1 MKEVRERAV
10 IPFTTNTKMP
20 LFGNKK
26 ANKTEKLGDRYL
38 AATFRERGLL
48 GIVLADHE
56 RGAMVQNYQEHSPAA
71 KVELPFG
78 ALIVGVNGEEV
89 VGMPPEAV
97 EVLIETG
104 LRPITIVMEL
114 PEEQKYMALNA
125 RFGREGGLGIALHS
139 ELEPSMMQ
147 YTASMV
153 QDMFKCRAHS
163 QGVPV
168 LSSRH
173 RS

>member
-56 RGAMVQNYQEHSPAA
+56 RGAMVQNYQEDKREIPFAPCACDQTTISH
-71 KVELPFG
+71 VLELDFSRMW
-78 ALIVGVNGEEV
+78 ATCLDA
-89 VGMPPEAV
+89 PP
-97 EVLIETG
+97 
-104 LRPITIVMEL
+104 
-114 PEEQKYMALNA
+114 
-125 RFGREGGLGIALHS
+125 
-139 ELEPSMMQ
+139 PS
-147 YTASMV
+147 Y
-153 QDMFKCRAHS
+153 S
-163 QGVPV
+163 QTPK
-168 LSSRH
+168 SF
-173 RS
+173 

>member
-1 MKEVRERAV
+1 
-10 IPFTTNTKMP
+10 MP

-48 GIVLADHE
+48 GLVLADHE

-97 EVLIETG
+97 ELAVAQVAEENRLNEVEYDEVVGEKIINA
-104 LRPITIVMEL
+104 PPPKAAPPPAAPV
-114 PEEQKYMALNA
+114 PEAPAPEAMAA
-125 RFGREGGLGIALHS
+125 
-139 ELEPSMMQ
+139 
-147 YTASMV
+147 
-153 QDMFKCRAHS
+153 
-163 QGVPV
+163 
-168 LSSRH
+168 
-173 RS
+173 